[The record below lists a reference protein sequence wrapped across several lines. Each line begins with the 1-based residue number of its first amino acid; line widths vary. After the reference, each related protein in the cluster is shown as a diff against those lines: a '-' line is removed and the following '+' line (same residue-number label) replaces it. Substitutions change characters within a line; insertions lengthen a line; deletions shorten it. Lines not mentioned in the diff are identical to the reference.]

1 MRFAKQWLVLKLKQN
16 KKKLTIKVVGTR
28 SVILISDEITK
39 LTETKMKSFKYVV
52 LKYAL
57 GVGIVD
63 SN

>member
-1 MRFAKQWLVLKLKQN
+1 MLKLKQN

-39 LTETKMKSFKYVV
+39 LTETKMKPFKYVV